1 MLIIC
6 AIKRFVCLRIPLL
19 MHLLIVT
26 FLSIV
31 ISIICF
37 LLKANFSIMANL
49 MRLLMELLDWNCLLL
64 RRGKFRIILV
74 GLTSGFSFIQ
84 AREYLILLLKWTL
97 KLQRRYLFNLLFNL
111 NRGREEFFKFMSNGR
126 NFTGKCKI

>member
-6 AIKRFVCLRIPLL
+6 AIRRFVYLRIPLL

-31 ISIICF
+31 INIICF
-37 LLKANFSIMANL
+37 LLKVSFLIMANL
-49 MRLLMELLDWNCLLL
+49 MRLLMVLLDWNCLLL

-74 GLTSGFSFIQ
+74 GSTSGFSFIRV
-84 AREYLILLLKWTL
+84 REFLILQLKWML
-97 KLQRRYLFNLLFNL
+97 KQQRKYLFNLLFNL
-111 NRGREEFFKFMSNGR
+111 SRGREEFFKSTSNGR
-126 NFTGKCKI
+126 NYIGKCRT